1 MQERQGEGE
10 EFNGLLTGL
19 EKKKE
24 ERIEGVI
31 LQDVNSRKSA
41 ITLRKIQFFG
51 CNVSLVE
58 GGESAKVTKWKGG
71 NEPVLY
77 CYEKMK
83 KIVDAENTC
92 QSW

>member
-1 MQERQGEGE
+1 MQERQGEEE

-41 ITLRKIQFFG
+41 ITPSKIQFFG
-51 CNVSLVE
+51 CNLSLVE
-58 GGESAKVTKWKGG
+58 GRESAKVTR
-71 NEPVLY
+71 
-77 CYEKMK
+77 
-83 KIVDAENTC
+83 
-92 QSW
+92 